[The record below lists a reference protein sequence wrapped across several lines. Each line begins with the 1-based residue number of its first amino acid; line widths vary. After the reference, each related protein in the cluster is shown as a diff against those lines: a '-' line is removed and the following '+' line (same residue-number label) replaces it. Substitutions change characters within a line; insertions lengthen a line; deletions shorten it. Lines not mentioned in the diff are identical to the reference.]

1 MDGNPQ
7 SLRLEG
13 KPSDGRSSALV
24 ATVVL
29 PARFISAGMFRR
41 HTDGRRRKRLDLP
54 SLPGSPS
61 SLGAARLR
69 KKENTLGGL
78 NRAGRSR
85 LTEIDKAA
93 RGSAFDYRV
102 REPS

>member
-69 KKENTLGGL
+69 KK
-78 NRAGRSR
+78 RIHSAGWTGPDVPGSPR
-85 LTEIDKAA
+85 LTRRPEVQLLTTAY
-93 RGSAFDYRV
+93 GSL
-102 REPS
+102 P